1 MRWLFAG
8 QLRPFVQSFV
18 AGAGTEDR
26 IDLRGIAG
34 ATGFDWVLA
43 HAREVDGNAV
53 IDLGGG
59 QEMTLEDVSVASL
72 HSDDF
77 LLA

>member
-1 MRWLFAG
+1 MIQG
-8 QLRPFVQSFV
+8 FV
-18 AGAGTEDR
+18 AGGIEDR

-34 ATGFDWVLA
+34 VTGFDWVLA
-43 HAREVDGNAV
+43 HTRDVDGNAV
-53 IDLGGG
+53 IDVGGG
-59 QEMTLEDVSVASL
+59 QEVTIEAVSVATL